1 MVRPLVTRWHRLVSR
16 DDERTAASML
26 GREDLLVRLLA
37 RRRTRFEQL
46 VVTLVPLILGIVGI
60 VLHTDRAPVV
70 LGAAALVGLGLGLSL
85 GLSALEIRDRAQ
97 ELIAAGYERIP
108 VRAVLDERRRLLS
121 HRQRERFARSLERL
135 LKDAQN
141 WNRILPATR
150 PPHGVREL
158 RLAEHEVHDV
168 VSLLRSDPVNVPGV
182 ARTARF
188 LSDGATSPLFGGDDE
203 ALRAELRRIRD
214 LLDRP
219 DPTAETDERLAA

>member
-1 MVRPLVTRWHRLVSR
+1 MVGLLFTRWHRLVSR
-16 DDERTAASML
+16 DDERRAASML
-26 GREDLLVRLLA
+26 GGDDLLVRLLA

-46 VVTLVPLILGIVGI
+46 VVTLVPLTLGIIGI

-70 LGAAALVGLGLGLSL
+70 LGAAALVGLGLGLSFA
-85 GLSALEIRDRAQ
+85 LSGLEIRDRAQ

-150 PPHGVREL
+150 PPHGVHEL

-188 LSDGATSPLFGGDDE
+188 LTDGATSPLFGGDDE

-219 DPTAETDERLAA
+219 GPSAETDERLAA